1 MIVSV
6 DEPPPVV
13 EPLAAHH
20 DRASFTCGEPAL
32 DAYIRRQASQD
43 VRRRVAQVFVALG
56 DVPGS
61 IAGYYT
67 LSAASFQK
75 SQLPQALAKR
85 LPHYPVPAVV
95 LGRLAVD
102 RTRQGRGLG
111 EALLL
116 DAIRRVVRAGTTI
129 AVYAMIVDAKND
141 RAQAFYERYGFR
153 AFADEQRRLFLP
165 LETFEKLGL

>member
-1 MIVSV
+1 M
-6 DEPPPVV
+6 
-13 EPLAAHH
+13 
-20 DRASFTCGEPAL
+20 
-32 DAYIRRQASQD
+32 
-43 VRRRVAQVFVALG
+43 
-56 DVPGS
+56 
-61 IAGYYT
+61 
-67 LSAASFQK
+67 
-75 SQLPQALAKR
+75 
-85 LPHYPVPAVV
+85 